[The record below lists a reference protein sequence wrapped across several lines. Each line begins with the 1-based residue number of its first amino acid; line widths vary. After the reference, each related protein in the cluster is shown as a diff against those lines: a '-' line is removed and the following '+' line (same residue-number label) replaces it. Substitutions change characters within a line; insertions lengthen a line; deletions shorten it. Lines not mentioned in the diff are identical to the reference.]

1 MQLARDLLV
10 MQAENGF
17 DQTGD
22 ACRRFQVAD
31 VSLHCTQPA
40 RLRVNASFI

>member
-10 MQAENGF
+10 MEAENGF

-31 VSLHCTQPA
+31 VGLYRTQPA
-40 RLRVNASFI
+40 RLRVKASFI